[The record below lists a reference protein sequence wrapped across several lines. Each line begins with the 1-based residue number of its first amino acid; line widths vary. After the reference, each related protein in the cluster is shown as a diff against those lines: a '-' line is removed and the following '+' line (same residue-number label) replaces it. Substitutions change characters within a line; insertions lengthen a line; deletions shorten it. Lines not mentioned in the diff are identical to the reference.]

1 MIISDARSLLTIT
14 LDHNLS
20 VTPLQQNYNKQ
31 NTQKY
36 QNNQNYQQ
44 SQNTQRNAQQYQSTS
59 RISPFVQTKYDKFAE
74 YNLQCGLPFQKLP
87 ETTGLVINGKPAKKG
102 QFPWLAAYYHN
113 GVRESG
119 FICGGSLVSSKA
131 VITAAHCIHY
141 KHDAPK
147 SVEEALFYIGKF
159 FISSLENEKDF
170 VVSPAQRFILH
181 PDWNPYTDSFDADIA
196 VVALTRTIQFTNFV
210 KPICIWTATNDYKDL
225 IGFYGIIAGYGK
237 TSRIDTP
244 SDRPYWTAL
253 PVVDEATCL
262 RSNNDFR
269 KITSSRTFCVGSR
282 DGR

>member
-20 VTPLQQNYNKQ
+20 VTPLQQNSNNQ
-31 NTQKY
+31 NT
-36 QNNQNYQQ
+36 QNYQQ
-44 SQNTQRNAQQYQSTS
+44 SQITQRTNPL
-59 RISPFVQTKYDKFAE
+59 IDKFAE
-74 YNLQCGLPFQKLP
+74 YNSVCGLPFQKLP

-119 FICGGSLVSSKA
+119 FICGGSLVSSKV

-159 FISSLENEKDF
+159 FISSLQNEKDF

-181 PDWNPYTDSFDADIA
+181 PDWNTFSDSFDADIA
-196 VVALTRTIQFTNFV
+196 VVILTRTIKFTNFV
-210 KPICIWTATNDYKDL
+210 KPICIWTATTNYKDL

-237 TSRIDTP
+237 TSRIDVP

-253 PVVDEATCL
+253 PVVNEATCL